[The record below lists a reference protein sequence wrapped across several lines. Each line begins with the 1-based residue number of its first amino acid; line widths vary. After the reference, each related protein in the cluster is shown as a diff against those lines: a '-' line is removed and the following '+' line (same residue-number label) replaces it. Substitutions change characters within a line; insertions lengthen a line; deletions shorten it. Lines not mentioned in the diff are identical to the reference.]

1 MLIALRSHFRSPHFW
16 RNLSFSML
24 ASLIASHLV
33 VSFDQ
38 RYSLFELFAM
48 PRYYYSL
55 AINAFAAL
63 LLIEFMHMISR
74 RLYRSF
80 KSQGLGARWMLLQLV
95 LGVGL
100 TVLAELLIAGA
111 VYYYHGLVIWE
122 TMFFRKLFTPI
133 LMFILIVNLF
143 FAVYYLYREPAVTT
157 LVRYKLAKP
166 AVSETDSAE
175 QFLDNPALLFVADRS
190 CFSIAFT
197 GEKKHWNCSLDESY
211 LRLGGTDYFRGQ
223 REWLVHRSAIAK
235 VTQLSGK
242 RLQLET
248 TLVFPISLTV
258 SRRRAPMFKQ
268 WWAGDIQG

>member
-16 RNLSFSML
+16 RNISFSIL
-24 ASLIASHLV
+24 ASLAASHLL

-38 RYSLFELFAM
+38 RYSLRELWAM

-55 AINAFAAL
+55 VINAFIAL

-74 RLYRSF
+74 RLYRRF
-80 KSQGLGARWMLLQLV
+80 KAQGLGARWMLLQLL

-100 TVLAELLIAGA
+100 TVVAELLIAGA

-133 LMFILIVNLF
+133 LMFIVIVNLF

-157 LVRYKLAKP
+157 LVRYKLASP
-166 AVSETDSAE
+166 LASESGSAE
-175 QFLDNPALLFVADRS
+175 QVSDGPALLFVEDRN

-197 GEKKHWNCSLDESY
+197 GEKTQWNSSLDASY
-211 LRLGGTDYFRGQ
+211 LQLGGMDYFRGQ
-223 REWLVHRSAIAK
+223 REWLVHRSAIAR

-242 RLQLET
+242 RLRLET
-248 TLVFPISLTV
+248 TLAFPISLIV

-268 WWAGDIQG
+268 WWAGDIES